1 MHYTNAFMLESL
13 RIVSFAFFSVPH
25 SATSDLTVGD
35 YVIPKGTGIFPSLI
49 SVMYDSE
56 HFPSPH
62 SFKPERFLDENGRYK
77 HDDHVIPFCVG
88 NRYCP
93 CQSLAVN

>member
-25 SATSDLTVGD
+25 SATSDITVGD

-49 SVMYDSE
+49 SDMYDPE
-56 HFPSPH
+56 HFPNPH
-62 SFKPERFLDENGRYK
+62 E
-77 HDDHVIPFCVG
+77 HVYDKTAPTKSVYIRRSMLLIAY
-88 NRYCP
+88 N
-93 CQSLAVN
+93 N